1 MTQPFQGWLR
11 SPCPQDQAQCPLRRA
26 VDFDDAKL
34 KTIGWGGRKE
44 PTPLAAPGRARDS
57 MSGEQGEGTIQ
68 LSWKKPT
75 DGGKVAAYEIRCRE
89 RTGHM
94 GWKTVGTAMDTKVT
108 LTGQERNKELEYVVV
123 AMNKAGGGPVSNV
136 VMAVL

>member
-1 MTQPFQGWLR
+1 
-11 SPCPQDQAQCPLRRA
+11 
-26 VDFDDAKL
+26 
-34 KTIGWGGRKE
+34 
-44 PTPLAAPGRARDS
+44 
-57 MSGEQGEGTIQ
+57 
-68 LSWKKPT
+68 
-75 DGGKVAAYEIRCRE
+75 
-89 RTGHM
+89 M